1 MSQNVPTPSGVPDQ
15 PPVRRVA
22 IRFPVSQPRLMYVL
36 LAVNVAVFLYYF
48 SLPTAEQVRFLW
60 RWGKVNEQIAQGEY
74 YRLFTAMFLHLNL
87 SHILLNG
94 MALYFFGRDVEAL
107 FGSLRFAVIYL
118 LGGLSG
124 SLASFVFTDAL
135 SVGASG
141 AIFAIFGAE
150 LVYLYQHRDLHG
162 PGGRKLLS
170 RLLTFMALNLAFGV
184 ISSTGVGSFR
194 IDNAGHIG
202 GLLGGVVLT
211 WFIGP
216 LYRVRY
222 TPTDGQLRVVDEN
235 PPTAW
240 ARYAALYAVVL
251 AALTS
256 YAVRGG

>member
-1 MSQNVPTPSGVPDQ
+1 MSQNVPPPTSTPEE

-22 IRFPVSQPRLMYVL
+22 IRFPVSAPRLMYVL
-36 LAVNVAVFLYYF
+36 LSVNVLVFLYYF
-48 SLPTAEQVRFLW
+48 SLPAAEQVRFLL
-60 RWGKVNEQIAQGEY
+60 RWGKVNDAIASGEY

-87 SHILLNG
+87 SHIVLNG
-94 MALYFFGRDVEAL
+94 IALYFFGRDVETL

-150 LVYLYQHRDLHG
+150 IVYLYRHRDLHG

-170 RLLTFMALNLAFGV
+170 RLLAYMVLDLAFGV
-184 ISSTGVGSFR
+184 ISSAGVGSFR

-202 GLLGGVVLT
+202 GLIGGAMLA

-222 TPTDGQLRVVDEN
+222 SPADGQLRVVDEN

-240 ARYAALYAVVL
+240 GRYAALYAVVL

>member
-1 MSQNVPTPSGVPDQ
+1 MSQNFSSPSSAPEPASVQ
-15 PPVRRVA
+15 RVA
-22 IRFPVSQPRLMYVL
+22 IRFPVSTPRLVYVL

-48 SLPTAEQVRFLW
+48 SLPAVEQVRFLV
-60 RWGKVNEQIAQGEY
+60 RWGKVNDAITSGEY

-94 MALYFFGRDVEAL
+94 MALYFFGRDVETL
-107 FGSLRFAVIYL
+107 FGSLRFAVIYV

-150 LVYLYQHRDLHG
+150 LVYLYRHRHLHG
-162 PGGRKLLS
+162 PSGRKLFS
-170 RLLTFMALNLAFGV
+170 RLLTFMFLDLALGV
-184 ISSTGVGSFR
+184 LSSSGVGNFR

-202 GLLGGVVLT
+202 GLVGGVVLT
-211 WFIGP
+211 WFVGP

-222 TPTDGQLRVVDEN
+222 TPESGQLRVVDEN
-235 PPTAW
+235 PSTAW
-240 ARYAALYAVVL
+240 ARYAALYAVVW

>member
-1 MSQNVPTPSGVPDQ
+1 MTQNVPAPSGVPDQ
-15 PPVRRVA
+15 PPVQRIA
-22 IRFPVSQPRLMYVL
+22 IRFPVSTPRLIYVL
-36 LAVNVAVFLYYF
+36 LGLNIAVFLYYF
-48 SLPTAEQVRFLW
+48 SLTAQGQLHFLL
-60 RWGKVNEQIAQGEY
+60 RWGKVNDAIASGEY

-94 MALYFFGRDVEAL
+94 LALYFFGRDVETL

-150 LVYLYQHRDLHG
+150 LIYLYRHRDLHG
-162 PGGRKLLS
+162 PGGRKLFS
-170 RLLTFMALNLAFGV
+170 RLLGFMFLDLAFGV

-202 GLLGGVVLT
+202 GLVGGAVLA
-211 WFIGP
+211 WFVGP

-222 TPTDGQLRVVDEN
+222 DAVDGQLRVVDEN
-235 PPTAW
+235 PTTAW

>member
-1 MSQNVPTPSGVPDQ
+1 MTQNIPNPSGAPDAS
-15 PPVRRVA
+15 PVRRVA
-22 IRFPVSQPRLMYVL
+22 VRFPVSTPRLMYVL
-36 LAVNVAVFLYYF
+36 LAVNVVVFLYYF
-48 SLPTAEQVRFLW
+48 SLPATEQVNFLL
-60 RWGKVNEQIAQGEY
+60 RWGKVNAQIARGEY

-94 MALYFFGRDVEAL
+94 MALYFFGRDVETL

-124 SLASFVFTDAL
+124 SLASFVFTNAL

-150 LVYLYQHRDLHG
+150 LIYLYRHRNLHG
-162 PGGRKLLS
+162 PGGRRLFS
-170 RLLTFMALNLAFGV
+170 RLLAFMFLDLAFGV
-184 ISSTGVGSFR
+184 ISASGVGSFR

-202 GLLGGVVLT
+202 GLVGGVVLA

-216 LYRVRY
+216 IYRVHY
-222 TPTDGQLRVVDEN
+222 TPATGQLRVVDEN
-235 PPTAW
+235 PTADW

>member
-1 MSQNVPTPSGVPDQ
+1 MTHNISTPSGAPEG

-22 IRFPVSQPRLMYVL
+22 IRFPVSAPRLMYVL

-48 SLPTAEQVRFLW
+48 SLPAAEQVRFLL
-60 RWGKVNEQIAQGEY
+60 RWGKVNNLIAQGEY
-74 YRLFTAMFLHLNL
+74 YRLFTSMFLHLNL
-87 SHILLNG
+87 SHIVLNG
-94 MALYFFGRDVEAL
+94 VALYFFGRDVEAL
-107 FGSLRFAVIYL
+107 FGSLRFGVIYV

-150 LVYLYQHRDLHG
+150 LVYLYRHRDLHG
-162 PGGRKLLS
+162 RGGQKLFY
-170 RLLTFMALNLAFGV
+170 RLLGYMALNLAFGL

-202 GLLGGVVLT
+202 GLVGGVVLA

-216 LYRVRY
+216 LYRVHY

-235 PPTAW
+235 PPTEW
-240 ARYAALYAVVL
+240 GRYAALYAVVL
-251 AALTS
+251 AALIS